1 MVHGHKGVAGDTIGV
16 GGYRGG
22 CGCAVGRCPDV
33 AGPGAKGFQVSAP
46 EIVVLGWRRGGEMA
60 QAGIESVVVDTGLP
74 HGVGIA
80 DTTRHLGGRCE
91 IEETRCSDGAGFFYA
106 VEGIARG

>member
-1 MVHGHKGVAGDTIGV
+1 M
-16 GGYRGG
+16 
-22 CGCAVGRCPDV
+22 GRCPDV
-33 AGPGAKGFQVSAP
+33 AGLGAKGFQDSAP
-46 EIVVLGWRRGGEMA
+46 EISVCGWRRGGEMA

-91 IEETRCSDGAGFFYA
+91 IEETRCSDGAGLFDA